1 MKLKLLSDNLILKLK
16 EIENDSLDIISISN
30 KAIILCRN
38 LLTSYKKYI
47 VKNGFEST
55 QDEIEFFKNTKQPT
69 LTNLIYYSEVRSFEI
84 QFPKVNKDAQK
95 KYVKKKIS
103 KLNRFFLY
111 NMDFG
116 QYIKSNNSHF
126 DKQYYTREYFDN
138 FPITSS
144 KFYLQDP
151 EFSTPRCMLLGKFK
165 AYNLFTIYLQNRL
178 IDKNKSLNFDP
189 NALNNSMS
197 LQWTSSKTALTE
209 LIYALHHSRSI
220 NNGNADIK
228 EIAIMF
234 QKILHFDI
242 GDYYKT
248 FSEIKSRKISRTKF
262 LDDLA
267 SGLLSHMNNS
277 EE

>member
-1 MKLKLLSDNLILKLK
+1 MELKLLSDSLILELK
-16 EIENDSLDIISISN
+16 KIEKESHDIMILSN

-38 LLTSYKKYI
+38 LLTRYKKHI
-47 VKNGFEST
+47 TKSGFECI
-55 QDEIEFFKNTKQPT
+55 QDEIEFFKTTKQPT

-95 KYVKKKIS
+95 KYLKKKIG

-126 DKQYYTREYFDN
+126 DKQYFTREYFDN

-144 KFYLQDP
+144 KFYFQDP
-151 EFSTPRCMLLGKFK
+151 DFSTPRCMLLGKLR
-165 AYNLFTIYLQNRL
+165 AYNLFIVYLQNRL
-178 IDKNKSLNFDP
+178 IDKKKSLNFDINTP
-189 NALNNSMS
+189 NNDIN
-197 LQWTSSKTALTE
+197 LQWTSTKTDLTE

-220 NNGNADIK
+220 NNGNTDIK
-228 EIAIMF
+228 EIAIIF
-234 QKILHFDI
+234 QKVLHFDI

-262 LDDLA
+262 LDEL
-267 SGLLSHMNNS
+267 SSVLLSHMNNN

>member
-1 MKLKLLSDNLILKLK
+1 MKLKLLSDNLILELK
-16 EIENDSLDIISISN
+16 ELEKDSLDIISISN

-38 LLTSYKKYI
+38 LLTSYKKHI
-47 VKNGFEST
+47 VKNGFECA

-84 QFPKVNKDAQK
+84 QFPKVNEDAQK

-116 QYIKSNNSHF
+116 QYIKSDNSHL

-165 AYNLFTIYLQNRL
+165 AYNLFIIYLQNRL
-178 IDKNKSLNFDP
+178 INKNKSLNFDP
-189 NALNNSMS
+189 NALNSDMS

-228 EIAIMF
+228 EIAMMF
-234 QKILHFDI
+234 QKVLHFDV

-277 EE
+277 DE

>member
-1 MKLKLLSDNLILKLK
+1 
-16 EIENDSLDIISISN
+16 
-30 KAIILCRN
+30 
-38 LLTSYKKYI
+38 LTSYKKHI
-47 VKNGFEST
+47 IKNGFESI

-69 LTNLIYYSEVRSFEI
+69 LINLIYYSEVRSFEI

-95 KYVKKKIS
+95 KYVKKKIT

-165 AYNLFTIYLQNRL
+165 AYNLFIIYLQNRL

-189 NALNNSMS
+189 NAINSDMS

-242 GDYYKT
+242 GDFYKT

>member
-1 MKLKLLSDNLILKLK
+1 MKLKLLSDNLILELK
-16 EIENDSLDIISISN
+16 ELEKDSQDIISISN

-38 LLTSYKKYI
+38 LLTSYKKHI
-47 VKNGFEST
+47 VKNGFECA

-69 LTNLIYYSEVRSFEI
+69 LTNLIYYSEVRSFEM

-116 QYIKSNNSHF
+116 QYVKSNNSHF
-126 DKQYYTREYFDN
+126 DKQYYTRKYFDN

-144 KFYLQDP
+144 KFYFQDP

-165 AYNLFTIYLQNRL
+165 AYNLFIIYLQNRL
-178 IDKNKSLNFDP
+178 IDKNKSINLDPDVLNI
-189 NALNNSMS
+189 NMS

-228 EIAIMF
+228 EIASVL
-234 QKILHFDI
+234 QKVFHFDL
-242 GDYYKT
+242 GNFYKI
-248 FSEIKSRKISRTKF
+248 FSEIKSRKTDRTKF
-262 LDDLA
+262 LDNL
-267 SGLLSHMNNS
+267 SNGLLVQIENS